1 MYADTVTGS
10 MRRAIDETERR
21 RAKQIAYNASHGITP
36 QTIRKAVADILEGAY
51 PGAPMRA
58 RDYAR
63 VAEEVVEY
71 ANLTPQQMARK
82 LKELEKEMYRYAKG
96 LEFEKA
102 AAVRDRIRQLQGR
115 GLAA

>member
-1 MYADTVTGS
+1 

-21 RAKQIAYNASHGITP
+21 RAKQVAYNAEHGITP
-36 QTIRKAVADILEGAY
+36 QTIRKAVADIMEGAY
-51 PGAPMRA
+51 PGGPMRP
-58 RDYAR
+58 RDYAK

-71 ANLTPQQMARK
+71 ANLTPQQMTRK
-82 LKELEKEMYRYAKG
+82 LKELEKEMYRYAKS

-102 AAVRDRIRQLQGR
+102 AAVRDRIRELQGR